1 MRQRFVWT
9 LILEH
14 NLALMGLVETKVME
28 VNMGEFL
35 ELLLRVRKLSV
46 IALLLKVAPF
56 GKRPWLDI
64 LYVKYWPTR

>member
-1 MRQRFVWT
+1 MRKRFVRK
-9 LILEH
+9 LILEL

-35 ELLLRVRKLSV
+35 ELLLRVRKLFV
-46 IALLLKVAPF
+46 MALLLKIAPV

-64 LYVKYWPTR
+64 LYVKDWPTR